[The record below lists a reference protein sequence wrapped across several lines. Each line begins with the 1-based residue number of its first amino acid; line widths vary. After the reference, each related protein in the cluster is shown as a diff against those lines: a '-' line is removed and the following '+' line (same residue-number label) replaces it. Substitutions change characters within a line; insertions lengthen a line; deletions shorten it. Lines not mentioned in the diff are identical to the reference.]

1 MVDKR
6 TGKPKWGMNM
16 ELAENRLRWYAV
28 RVRTRFEKIVEN
40 HLCDRGF
47 EAFLPSFKVRR
58 RWSDRI
64 KTIEKPLFPGYLFC
78 RTDLR
83 SRLPIMTVPG
93 FVDFVGF
100 GTGPTPIEDCE
111 LDSLRMVTEKG
122 QQYQPWPFSQV
133 GQAVQVINGPLRGVH
148 GIMVEMRNERH
159 ILVSVTLLQRSVLVD
174 IDVAD
179 IRPV

>member
-1 MVDKR
+1 
-6 TGKPKWGMNM
+6 M
-16 ELAENRLRWYAV
+16 ELAENRLQWYAV
-28 RVRTRFEKIVEN
+28 RVRARFERSVTTGLGE
-40 HLCDRGF
+40 RGF
-47 EAFLPSFKVRR
+47 EAFLPTYTVRR

-64 KTIEKPLFPGYLFC
+64 KTIEQPLFPGYLFC

-83 SRLPIMTVPG
+83 SRFPIMTIPG
-93 FVDFVGF
+93 FLDFVGF
-100 GTGPTPIEDCE
+100 GSGPAPIEDCE
-111 LDSLRMVTEKG
+111 LDAIRTVT
-122 QQYQPWPFSQV
+122 QQVHKYQPWPFSKL
-133 GQAVQVINGPLRGVH
+133 GQRVQVINGPLRGLH